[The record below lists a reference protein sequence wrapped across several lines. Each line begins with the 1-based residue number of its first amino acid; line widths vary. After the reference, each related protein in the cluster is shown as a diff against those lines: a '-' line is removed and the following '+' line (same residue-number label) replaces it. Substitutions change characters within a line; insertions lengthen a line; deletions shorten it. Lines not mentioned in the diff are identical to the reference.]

1 MVEVAPG
8 SERLRIPVWKY
19 LLFLFVTFLFLM
31 GLLWYLLSSNYSAQ
45 NSFLESM
52 RRYLSFF
59 STYHPK
65 LQPEDDFGTALRI
78 HGFEREEARK
88 FRLFVSVTDK
98 DGSPVKVLNPGDV
111 KLKVLSNSGQDLAA
125 AIDRTRPLHMYT
137 EWAAPIS
144 FASVM
149 DYSGSM
155 FPQDLSAIEN
165 NYSELINQIS
175 LPLSASV
182 VKFNSRV
189 HDMLDLSADRQEIL
203 AAIQKRVKL
212 ENTALFDGID
222 RGIEKIQARP
232 HLRFVILTTDGNDN
246 ASTNSLESVIKRCQT
261 HNVAIF
267 VFGFGWLDVAN
278 LRSISE
284 STDGYYSYVPDS
296 SKLDEWFKK
305 IGQIINNV
313 QVIEFSTSADMNQPG
328 TVELSIEAAGQTLKR
343 VRVWN

>member
-8 SERLRIPVWKY
+8 GERLKIPVWKY
-19 LLFLFVTFLFLM
+19 LLFLFISALFFI
-31 GLLWYLLSSNYSAQ
+31 GLLWYLLSSNYGAQ
-45 NSFLESM
+45 NSFLETL

-65 LQPEDDFGTALRI
+65 LQPEDDFDTALRI
-78 HGFEREEARK
+78 HGFERDEARK

-98 DGSPVKVLNPGDV
+98 DGSP
-111 KLKVLSNSGQDLAA
+111 LKVINPNDVRIKVANNSGQDLNASVTN
-125 AIDRTRPLHMYT
+125 TRPLHMYS

-155 FPQDLSAIEN
+155 FTQDLSAIES
-165 NYSELINQIS
+165 NYAELTNQIS
-175 LPLSASV
+175 MPITVAV

-189 HDMLDLSADRQEIL
+189 HDILELSSDRQEIN
-203 AAIQKRVKL
+203 AAIQKRVTL
-212 ENTALFDGID
+212 SNTALFDGID

-246 ASTNSLESVIKRCQT
+246 ASMNSIDTVIRRCQT
-261 HNVAIF
+261 HNIPIF
-267 VFGFGWLDVAN
+267 VFGFGWLDVKN
-278 LRSISE
+278 LRNLSE
-284 STDGYYSYVPDS
+284 STDGFYSYVPDS

-305 IGQIINNV
+305 LAQIINNV
-313 QVIEFSTSADMNQPG
+313 QVIEFTANDDMNQPG
-328 TVELSIEAAGQTLKR
+328 SVELSIESGGQTLKR